1 MNQIN
6 RIAHMEQIYDEIIQ
20 TLDSFELSLDQFQTI
35 QTKLKELSDY
45 YTSPLWLQDYDDDQ
59 ENKLPNEL
67 KRGVL
72 SQDGVY
78 LLLERHKELLERIQ
92 DMKMG
97 Q

>member
-1 MNQIN
+1 MNQID

-45 YTSPLWLQDYDDDQ
+45 YSSPLWLQDYDDDQ

-78 LLLERHKELLERIQ
+78 LLLERHKEILERIQ

>member
-45 YTSPLWLQDYDDDQ
+45 YSSPLWLQDYDDDQ